1 MLMSRAD
8 FKQML
13 GIRELPSLH
22 LEVSLGCNISCAM
35 CTFHDGLKKF
45 QWMPAE
51 RLKTVK
57 QGFDCFGQV
66 HIGDGSEP
74 LINHDIF
81 EIIQYLRTHDIT
93 VSVQTNAKLIRN
105 AGDAE
110 NLVRSGLTLLSISLD
125 GVTDFTVKKIRG
137 GLGFSEIARAI
148 DLINEA
154 KHRLGSDTPYL
165 ASNAVAMRCN
175 LDELPQLATYLLDHQ
190 FRSFRVGFLELRKP
204 NDQLVGELLIYEK
217 LKALQVVS
225 DIKSIIAT
233 HQNSMSFNDGL
244 FDANSGQRRRDTC
257 TGYKDR
263 FYVDWS
269 GAMTTC
275 YGKKYLGNIFEQ
287 GLDVL
292 IQSEDYDAYVREV
305 TTPDNSTCALCRFCE
320 VMSFDRIFDHFGRRA
335 VEYYSMDAITQ
346 SIEYANQGG
355 EVREFWRTLTATA

>member
-1 MLMSRAD
+1 MLMSRTE

-13 GIRELPSLH
+13 GIRTLPSLH

-35 CTFHDGLKKF
+35 CTFHDDLKKF
-45 QWMPAE
+45 RWMPAD
-51 RLKTVK
+51 RLKTVT
-57 QGFDCFGQV
+57 QGFDGFGLV

-81 EIIQYLRTHDIT
+81 EIIAYLRTQDIP
-93 VSVQTNAKLIRN
+93 VSLQTNAKLIRN

-125 GVTDFTVKKIRG
+125 GVTDVTVKKIRG

-154 KHRLGSDTPYL
+154 KLRLGSDTPYL

-175 LDELPQLATYLLDHQ
+175 LDELPQLAAYLLDHQ

-217 LKALQVVS
+217 LRAYQVVKE
-225 DIKSIIAT
+225 IKAIIEA

-244 FDANSGQRRRDTC
+244 FDTDNSQSRRDTC

-287 GLDVL
+287 GLSAL
-292 IQSEDYDAYVREV
+292 ILSEEYKGYVREV
-305 TTPDNSTCALCRFCE
+305 TAPNNSTCALCRFCE
-320 VMSFDRIFDHFGRRA
+320 VMSFDRISDHFGRRA
-335 VEYYSMDAITQ
+335 VDHYSMDAIIQ

-355 EVREFWRTLTATA
+355 EVREFWLAQSALA